1 MNLVCPVCGS
11 EYLGWV
17 TRCSSCGVALVPPG
31 EAPNPLDL
39 PEEEQVVY
47 ELGAWPLDQQ
57 AEAAAVLAESGIPHS
72 FDGSD
77 VIVHIDHEAEV
88 DALFDA
94 IEAESGPF
102 VDAADAA
109 DAAEDREDD
118 DGELAYELEGWGDEH
133 RQELE
138 TRLQAGGVPYRMELG
153 ALVVDAGDEPAVD
166 FIVAEVRGAAPSL
179 RALANGEVADDT
191 EDTRGGDGADDAD
204 TDEADDTDDGELMSE
219 LFDVAARFE
228 RRPDDRDALADF
240 ATLNAAIDPDEPP
253 FGIDQISWEK
263 VIAAADDLADALT
276 GEGGPEPADEA
287 ESEVAIVVL
296 AARRLRASLRPFV

>member
-17 TRCSSCGVALVPPG
+17 TRCSSCGIALVPPG
-31 EAPNPLDL
+31 EAPNPVDL

-72 FDGSD
+72 FDGTD

-88 DALFDA
+88 DALLDA

-102 VDAADAA
+102 AAAADGDA
-109 DAAEDREDD
+109 DDAEDD
-118 DGELAYELEGWGDEH
+118 DGELAYELEGWDDEH

-153 ALVVDAGDEPAVD
+153 ALVVDAADEQVVD
-166 FIVAEVRGAAPSL
+166 FVVAGVRGAEPVLQPVGDDES
-179 RALANGEVADDT
+179 ADDT
-191 EDTRGGDGADDAD
+191 GDAADTADADDAD
-204 TDEADDTDDGELMSE
+204 TAGDDDGALMSE

-228 RRPDDRDALADF
+228 RRPDDRDALAEF
-240 ATLNAAIDPDEPP
+240 ATLNAAIDPDRPP